1 MGHGDREG
9 YLGDICLLRKLF
21 ILLYSHSLVKDTALV
36 PDSDPVEG
44 MVNEWLEERQLVSQ
58 GQQRR
63 DQCGTLY
70 GGEV

>member
-1 MGHGDREG
+1 MRHGDGEG
-9 YLGDICLLRKLF
+9 YLSDICLLRKLF

-44 MVNEWLEERQLVSQ
+44 MVNEWLEERQLVRQ
-58 GQQRR
+58 GRERR
-63 DQCGTLY
+63 DQCGTPY